1 MNDSTAGSPR
11 HVVLYV
17 EDNLTN
23 LRLVER
29 IFDRRPDLKLMTA
42 TRGLTGLEMARDH
55 QPAVVLL
62 DVHLPDVNGDKVL
75 IRLRDDPL
83 TRTIPVVMLSADA
96 SERQIQ
102 RLLHYGAAAYL
113 TKPLDVMNLLET
125 VDKFI
130 RAEAISR
137 RGR

>member
-1 MNDSTAGSPR
+1 MNEDAIASPR
-11 HVVLYV
+11 RSVLYV

-29 IFDRRPDLKLMTA
+29 IFERRPDLELLT
-42 TRGLTGLEMARDH
+42 TTHGLVGLEMARSH
-55 QPAVVLL
+55 RPSVVLL
-62 DVHLPDVNGDKVL
+62 DVHLPDVDGDEVL

-96 SERQIQ
+96 SEPQIQ
-102 RLLHYGAAAYL
+102 RLLNYGAAAYL
-113 TKPLDVMNLLET
+113 TKPLDVLGLLET
-125 VDKFI
+125 VDQFV

>member
-1 MNDSTAGSPR
+1 MNDDAPSSVR

-17 EDNLTN
+17 EDNMTN

-29 IFDRRPDLKLMTA
+29 IFDRRPDLELMTA
-42 TRGLTGLEMARDH
+42 TSGLTGLEMARDH
-55 QPAVVLL
+55 QPAVILL
-62 DVHLPDVNGDKVL
+62 DVHLPDVTGDKVL
-75 IRLRDDPL
+75 IRLRDDSL

-96 SERQIQ
+96 SEPQIQ
-102 RLLHYGAAAYL
+102 RLLNYGAAAYL
-113 TKPLDVMNLLET
+113 TKPLDIRNLLET

-130 RAEAISR
+130 RTEAISR

>member
-1 MNDSTAGSPR
+1 MNDRTAGSAR
-11 HVVLYV
+11 HVVVYV
-17 EDNLTN
+17 EDNMTN

-55 QPAVVLL
+55 QPAVILL
-62 DVHLPDVNGDKVL
+62 DVHLPDVNGDEVL

-102 RLLHYGAAAYL
+102 RLLNYGAAAYL
-113 TKPLDVMNLLET
+113 TKPLDVLNLLET

-130 RAEAISR
+130 RTEAISR